1 MLLGIYNGKIGHA
14 LHFDTDC
21 KKLSPPTVV
30 ARNVDTWHAY
40 AESATVGSID
50 SFKIC
55 LLCIII
61 VLGFKIVWMDY

>member
-30 ARNVDTWHAY
+30 SKRLFAKHLLITY
-40 AESATVGSID
+40 AVSATVGSI
-50 SFKIC
+50 KIF
-55 LLCIII
+55 II
-61 VLGFKIVWMDY
+61 VMNYYVLGVILIVF